1 MVAVFNGRLW
11 YFSCQRLMISE
22 AASLCCRM
30 DLEQKEGMLLYI
42 GRRSAVKELLD
53 EVSYLLEV

>member
-1 MVAVFNGRLW
+1 
-11 YFSCQRLMISE
+11 
-22 AASLCCRM
+22 M

-42 GRRSAVKELLD
+42 GRRSVVKELLD